1 MSLGTRATCSTQN
14 ILSQTSSGR
23 AALRVQSIYR
33 RKTAVGI
40 EGRSNL
46 RNTPTLLNVAFN
58 KFLFHDARE
67 FSLENQVWQPVLAHS
82 EMAMP
87 SFGFT
92 IKKLE
97 LIPGYK
103 KLFNDAFPEEGITME
118 TFGKAIASYERALVS
133 GNSAFDKWFYGGN
146 EAVSYTHLT
155 LPTNREV

>member
-1 MSLGTRATCSTQN
+1 
-14 ILSQTSSGR
+14 
-23 AALRVQSIYR
+23 
-33 RKTAVGI
+33 
-40 EGRSNL
+40 
-46 RNTPTLLNVAFN
+46 
-58 KFLFHDARE
+58 
-67 FSLENQVWQPVLAHS
+67 
-82 EMAMP
+82 MP

-146 EAVSYTHLT
+146 EAAVNNEVKKGFEVFVGKGGCSGCHLINENEA
-155 LPTNREV
+155 LFLSLIHI